1 MMWFWLAAIAI
12 ALAVV
17 ARLGRRRSRR
27 VAVFPS
33 HPVSTLHVD
42 MSRKRS
48 RRTKDAL
55 DAASSTLR

>member
-1 MMWFWLAAIAI
+1 MTWFLLAAF

-17 ARLGRRRSRR
+17 VRFGRHRRRR
-27 VAVFPS
+27 VAVSAS
-33 HPVSTLHVD
+33 HPVSTLHVG
-42 MSRKRS
+42 MSRKQS